1 MKLPFTTS
9 ATEEPQ
15 LVMKVERISKVFPV
29 NTKLQLSADEF
40 AGVAWT
46 QLSAS
51 QWAAE
56 RLEKIGRSSGLA
68 IQSPKLTETS
78 VTG

>member
-40 AGVAWT
+40 AGVA
-46 QLSAS
+46 
-51 QWAAE
+51 
-56 RLEKIGRSSGLA
+56 
-68 IQSPKLTETS
+68 
-78 VTG
+78 